1 MRIFSLKIKVLSQ
14 LNSSM
19 VMQSLHLVSSMVL
32 TILSKEVSLCQV
44 NYPPNLTQN
53 RSRICPFSYF
63 YFIALLEEALI
74 GFYEV
79 EGILLTK
86 VMNEA
91 LISMTPNQFLSG
103 TSIET
108 EAMFSS
114 GHTFRSQC
122 EHCSQPKPLMLETW
136 MCVLSWIWLRS

>member
-1 MRIFSLKIKVLSQ
+1 
-14 LNSSM
+14 M

-79 EGILLTK
+79 ETK
-86 VMNEA
+86 VMNV
-91 LISMTPNQFLSG
+91 ISMTPNQFLSG
-103 TSIET
+103 ASI
-108 EAMFSS
+108 AVNLNPYLFFLLLSLPLFSVLFFFFS
-114 GHTFRSQC
+114 FFPQ
-122 EHCSQPKPLMLETW
+122 W
-136 MCVLSWIWLRS
+136 MSIIGLFLRCPDSI

>member
-1 MRIFSLKIKVLSQ
+1 
-14 LNSSM
+14 M

-79 EGILLTK
+79 ETK
-86 VMNEA
+86 VMNV
-91 LISMTPNQFLSG
+91 ISMTPNQFLSG
-103 TSIET
+103 TSIKT
-108 EAMFSS
+108 E
-114 GHTFRSQC
+114 
-122 EHCSQPKPLMLETW
+122 CSQPKPLSSFFSSFLATF
-136 MCVLSWIWLRS
+136 